1 MSNSTSQDGTPV
13 TFNLP
18 VDMTTVKAE
27 YFEWAFQDGTK
38 RKAACAIPGGRPAG
52 EPNEQ
57 QTIALVGNAGGW
69 SYLKATA
76 LTIVGDLMLIAKNG
90 TRVSAKGLSYSGPAM
105 AYENGI
111 ELLAAQFER
120 FTADGEA
127 THGKGYP
134 NHCQMLFPK
143 TTHRVRLLFDGGVT
157 LDGVKP
163 ITPDRT
169 DLVLLLD
176 SAAGA
181 AMYPPGKVLGL
192 ADLGATLPR
201 TQCEKDTYVT
211 DGDNYLDICLALVEA
226 DPAPSVVHL
235 PCGPTTQITAPK
247 GLVAPCVP
255 QSINVTLVL

>member
-1 MSNSTSQDGTPV
+1 
-13 TFNLP
+13 
-18 VDMTTVKAE
+18 
-27 YFEWAFQDGTK
+27 
-38 RKAACAIPGGRPAG
+38 
-52 EPNEQ
+52 
-57 QTIALVGNAGGW
+57 
-69 SYLKATA
+69 
-76 LTIVGDLMLIAKNG
+76 
-90 TRVSAKGLSYSGPAM
+90 
-105 AYENGI
+105 
-111 ELLAAQFER
+111 
-120 FTADGEA
+120 
-127 THGKGYP
+127 
-134 NHCQMLFPK
+134 MLFPK

-169 DLVLLLD
+169 DLVRAATLVLNAHFWGFFWVKTNVSANLILWVTYYMHIVSFVCFPWHLSSFQVLLLD